1 MSREAMAA
9 YKSSKVTTADP
20 ISLVVMLF
28 EGALKAIRKARIHH
42 ESGDQEKYADEVE
55 RATLIIGELLTALD
69 TEQGDIPKTLSGI
82 YSYCMGCLVLAMGGD
97 VEKLDEVEA
106 NIGTIARAWT
116 QAARTLVDSGEIDEH
131 VA

>member
-1 MSREAMAA
+1 MSADALAA

-28 EGALKAIRKARIHH
+28 EGALKAVRKARIHH
-42 ESGDQEKYADEVE
+42 ESGDLEKYANEVE

-69 TEQGDIPKTLSGI
+69 TDQGDIPKTLSGI
-82 YSYCMGCLVLAMGGD
+82 YSYCMSCLVLAMGGD
-97 VEKLDEVEA
+97 IAKLDEVEA
-106 NIGTIARAWT
+106 NIGRIAQAWT
-116 QAARTLVDSGEIDEH
+116 QAAKNLAETGELDAH